1 MRSFIIAAVSIALFA
16 GCSERGPQGE
26 QGPQGEIGPKGDTGP
41 QGPKG
46 DTGGKGDTG
55 DTGQQGIPGGGLYT
69 AHGDVY
75 CNEVTTA
82 PIVGTNP
89 QAVAQCNSVDD
100 LGLTGSCS
108 GTNNPD
114 AFLYENR
121 PNLFSTVGSKA
132 EWRCGWNFRSS
143 TTPVAL
149 NDIRATVCCIRKQ

>member
-1 MRSFIIAAVSIALFA
+1 MRTFFLATIILALSS

-26 QGPQGEIGPKGDTGP
+26 SGPPGDTGPKGDTGV

-46 DTGGKGDTG
+46 DKGDKG
-55 DTGQQGIPGGGLYT
+55 DVGQTGQMGATGGGLYLIHSD
-69 AHGDVY
+69 AY

-82 PIVGTNP
+82 PIVGTTP
-89 QAVAQCNSVDD
+89 QAVAQCDDADD

-114 AFLYENR
+114 AFLFENR
-121 PNLFSTVGSKA
+121 PNQFSVVGLKA
-132 EWRCGWNFRSS
+132 EWRCGWNFRAS

-149 NDIRATVCCIRKQ
+149 NDIRATICCIRKQ